1 MMATSN
7 DKLVEALRSSLKENE
22 RLRHQHRRLTEA
34 QREPVAV
41 VGMACRY
48 PGGVDSPEALWRLVA
63 DGAGALSDF
72 PDDRGWD
79 PAASYA
85 RPAGFLD
92 AAGEFDAALFGISP
106 REAVAMDPQQ
116 RLLMETAWEA
126 LERGGVDPLS
136 LRGRQVGVFVG
147 SNTQDYASVLM
158 RTPIA
163 DEGHLLTGNAA
174 AVVSG
179 RLSYFFGLEGPAITV
194 DTACSSSLVALH
206 LAVQSLRQGECTM
219 ALAGGAT
226 VMCTT
231 GAFEEFERQ
240 GGLAADGRCKS
251 FAAAADGTGWGE
263 GVGLLLVERLSD
275 ARRLGHPVL
284 AVIRGTA
291 VNQDGASNGL
301 TAPNG
306 PSQQRVIRAALENA
320 GLTGADV
327 DAVEAHGTGTVL
339 GDPIE
344 AQALLATYGRDRA
357 EGDPLWLGS
366 IKSNIGHT
374 QAAAGVA
381 GIIKMVMAMRHRT
394 LPQTL
399 SVDAPTPHVDWSTG
413 AVELLTEARPWPS
426 GDHPARAGVSAFGVS
441 GTNAHVI
448 VEQAP
453 PGDEEPARE
462 AVTVP
467 APLLLSGHDDAA
479 LHAQAARLARH
490 LTDRDAD
497 PGDVAHSL
505 ATSRAGLRHRAAI
518 TTTDPA
524 ERLAALTALA
534 EGRGTAGVVRDTVT
548 RGPLAFVFSGQGS
561 QRPGM
566 GLDLY
571 DTFPVYA
578 QAFDAA
584 CAELD
589 RHLDRPIRDV
599 IAEGDDLDQTL
610 YTQTALFAVE
620 VALFRLVESFG
631 VTPDYLVGH
640 SIGEIAAAHVAGV
653 LSLADAAK
661 LVAARGRLMQA
672 LPTGGVMV
680 AVRAT
685 EAGVLPLLTDGV
697 SVAAVNAPRSVVL
710 SGVEGEVAAVAAQF
724 EKSKRL
730 RVSHAFHSVLME
742 PMLAEFAQVAETL
755 TYAQPHIPVVSNLTG
770 QIVDVQDAAY
780 WVRHVREAVRFADG
794 IATLEGLG
802 VSTFVEI
809 GPDGVLSAMGA
820 DCVADAVFVPVQR
833 SDRDQPT
840 ALLTALAQAFVRGVP
855 VDWTPC
861 HPGARTVDLPT
872 YAFQRRY
879 FWPDLPKPVSGTP
892 DEWRYRES
900 WQPVDVA
907 PTEALAGRWRI
918 VADPADPT
926 AQQLH
931 DLLTRHGA
939 TPDIAIAPGIT
950 DGLAGILHVPSRTGD
965 LDATASLLTL
975 ISAAA
980 TAGSTAPIWTVTTG
994 AVTTG
999 NDGIAPDPAQAALWG
1014 LGRVAALEVPDTWG
1028 GLVDLAGDVT
1038 DQLVAVLT
1046 GTTGEDQIA
1055 ARADG
1060 LHARRID
1067 RAPATAAE
1075 PWQPTGTV
1083 LVTGGTGALG
1093 AHVARWAAHSGA
1105 DRVVLLSR
1113 RGPDAPGLDALTT
1126 ELAGTGCQITAAA
1139 CDVTDRDALA
1149 ALVATLRAD
1158 GTPVRSV
1165 VHTAGVA
1172 HLTPLTGLSPADI
1185 SELGAAK
1192 VLGAR
1197 HLDEILGDD
1206 LDAFVLFSSIAGVW
1220 GSGDQGGYAAANAYL
1235 DALAARRAAHGRPAT
1250 AIAWGPWA
1258 GGGMADADVSAHL
1271 ARRGI
1276 TAMNP
1281 TRAIAALAHAVSA
1294 GDTTVVVADVDWSRF
1309 GPAFTVRRNS
1319 PLLTPLLA
1327 SAPDEAQPSGP
1338 AADLLA
1344 GRTAEERRAYLLH
1357 LVRSEAAAVLG
1368 HESADAVPADRPF
1381 RELGFDSLTAV
1392 ELRSRLAAAT
1402 GLRLPTTVAF
1412 DYPYAAVLAAELDA
1426 LLSGADR
1433 TANTV
1438 APAVGV
1444 SDEPIAIIGMACRY
1458 PGDVGSPED
1467 LWRLVE
1473 SGTDAIAGFP
1483 TDRGWDLD
1491 SLYDPDPDQPGA
1503 SYTRAGGF
1511 VADVAGFDAAFFGIS
1526 PREALAMDPQQRLLM
1541 ETAWEAV
1548 ERAGIDPAGLRGEP
1562 AGVFVGASFSGYG
1575 TGDQIADGVEGY
1587 RLTGTAASVTSG
1599 RIAYTLGWEGPAVTV
1614 DTACS
1619 SSLVALHLAVRSLR
1633 SGECSLA
1640 LAGGVTVMASPDAF
1654 VEFSRQRGLSADGRC
1669 KSFAAGADGTGWSE
1683 GAGLLLVER
1692 LSDAVRKGHRV
1703 LAVVRG
1709 TAVNQDGAS
1718 NGLTAPNGP
1727 AQQRVIR
1734 AALADAGL
1742 TPADVDA
1749 VEAHGTG
1756 TRLGDPIEA
1765 QALLS
1770 AYGQD
1775 RPTGRPL
1782 WLGSVKSNI
1791 GHTVAAAGVAGII
1804 KMVMAMRH
1812 RVLPRTLHVDAPTP
1826 HVDWSSGAVSLLT
1839 EAQPWPG
1846 VDRPARAAVSSFG
1859 ISGTNAH
1866 AILEAPPTPEPQ
1878 VAPEPQV
1885 VPEPQAALV
1894 PATLPVPWTLGAA
1907 EPAAL
1912 SAHAARLLPYLDA
1925 NPVDVGHSL
1934 TRRGS
1939 FPHRAVVFGPDA
1951 LNAAADGLTDPGLVT
1966 GDVVDGRLALV
1977 FSGQGSQRPGMGLE
1991 LAASFPVFA
2000 EAFDAVCAELDVY
2013 LDRPIRDVIS
2023 NDAEALDQTVHT
2035 QAALFAVEVALF
2047 RLVESFGVTPD
2058 YLVGHSIGEI
2068 AAAHVS
2074 GVLSLADAAKLVAAR
2089 GRLMQA
2095 LPAGGVMVAVRATE
2109 AEVLPLLT
2117 DGVSV
2122 AAINGSRSVVLSGAG
2137 DEVAAVAANFEKSK
2151 RLRVSHAFHSVL
2163 MEPMLAEFAQVAE
2176 TLTYGQPRIPVVSNL
2191 TGQVAES
2198 QDAGYWVRHVREA
2211 VRFADGIATLEA
2223 AGVTTFV
2230 EIGPDGVLSA
2240 MGADCVSDAVF
2251 VPVQRSDRDQ
2261 PTSLLT
2267 ALAHVFVRGVAVDWT
2282 PCLTGG
2288 RLIDLPTY
2296 AFQHQRYWPSATV
2309 TGNGDAVDHPLL
2321 GGMLTLAG
2329 DGDERIFTGR
2339 WSRTA
2344 LPWLGDHQVAGD
2356 VVVPG
2361 TALLELALA
2370 AGAEVGCDQVD
2381 DLVLAA
2387 PLILGEQRVEVQVRT
2402 GAADNSGHRAVT
2414 IHASSDGDRWTTH
2427 ATGTLSTAGRADDT
2441 TPTTWPPVGAEAIDT
2456 TGLYDALRRRGLD
2469 YGPAFRG
2476 LRQAWLGTDGAVYA
2490 EVELPDSVDGSRYG
2504 VHPALLDTALHP
2516 LGLGV
2521 LGSDDGQARVPFA
2534 WSGVSLRAAGAVTAR
2549 VRLADAGTDAVSVHL
2564 TDTVGRTL
2572 LTADSLVLRRYA
2584 ERTASTDGL
2593 HHLDWIPVEA
2603 PGTSDRTGTEVL
2615 RVPATDPTDPVT
2627 ATHATTAAVL
2637 AALRDAV
2644 ERDTRLAIVTSG
2656 AVGCAPG
2663 DPVTDL
2669 AAAAVW
2675 GLVRSAQTENPG
2687 RFLLIDTDGD
2697 EQLGAV
2703 LATGEE
2709 QIAIRDGALRA
2720 PRLARVTEPAASHDF
2735 GTGTVLVTG
2744 AFGTLGRLVTRHLVT
2759 RHGVTDLLLL
2769 SRRGPDAPEAADL
2782 TTELA
2787 ALGATSTVLA
2797 CDLADRDAL
2806 AAVIGSAGSLTGVVH
2821 IAGVIDD
2828 GVVTALTPER
2838 LGVVLRPKVD
2848 AAWHLHE
2855 LTAAHPLTSFV
2866 MFSSAAGLLG
2876 SPGQANYAAAN
2887 AFLDALADLRNR
2899 AGLPAS
2905 SLAWGPWAA
2914 GMAADLDPDAVQRIS
2929 RGGLA
2934 LITPEDGLGLLD
2946 AAGQRTAVVPLRLT
2960 SGRTAP
2966 TTVHPL
2972 LRNLVRAGRRGTAR
2986 AATGDA
2992 SLVQR
2997 LGALRPAEQRE
3008 AFLDLVRTHVASV
3021 LGHGSGQAVAP
3032 GKAFQETGFDSLAA
3046 VELRNGLNA
3055 ATGLRLPATLVFDH
3069 PSPAA
3074 LAAHLHETLFGADL
3088 TGAPE
3093 VTAPVRADE
3102 PIAIVGMACRY
3113 PGGISSPEDLWR
3125 LVESGS
3131 DAIGDFPADRGWDVD
3146 RLYHADPDHPGTS
3159 YTRSGGF
3166 LADAADFDAPFFG
3179 LGPREALATDPQ
3191 QRLLLETSWEAF
3203 ERGGIDPAT
3212 VRGSRTGV
3220 FAGVMYHDYVSRL
3233 DPDGDAVEGL
3243 LGIGNAGSV
3252 ISGRI
3257 AYTFGLEGPAVTVDT
3272 ACSSSLV
3279 ALHLAIQAI
3288 RSGECTMALAGG
3300 VTVMATPGTFI
3311 EFSRQRGLSA
3321 DGRCKSFG
3329 AGADGTGWSEGVGML
3344 VVERLSD
3351 ARRNGHPVLAVIRG
3365 SAVNSDGASN
3375 GLTAPNGPAQQRVI
3389 RAALASAGLGAADV
3403 DTVEAHGTGTVLGD
3417 PIEAQ
3422 ALLAT
3427 YGQDRPDDRPLWL
3440 GSIKSNMGHT
3450 QAAAGVAGI
3459 IKMIEAMRHGVLP
3472 RTLHADDASPHID
3485 WSAGAV
3491 ALLTEER
3498 PWTVDGRPR
3507 RAAVSSFGVSGTNA
3521 HVILEAAPEPTPAP
3535 RQPHTG
3541 PTIWPLTATTT
3552 DGVRDQATRLLAHLK
3567 SHPGLDPADIGHT
3580 LSTRGTFPRR
3590 AVVLGRDAL
3599 DAAAEG
3605 RTDPGLVTG
3614 DVVDGKLAFVF
3625 SGQGSQRPGMGL
3637 ELAASFPVF
3646 AEAFDAACAELDRHL
3661 DRPIREVIADDAQ
3674 ALDQTVYTQTALFAV
3689 EVALFRLV
3697 ESFGVTPDFL
3707 VGHSI
3712 GEIAAAHVSGV
3723 LSLADAA
3730 KLVAARGRLMQALPT
3745 GGVMVAVRATE
3756 AEVLPLLTGGVSV
3769 AAINGPRSV
3778 VLSGAADEV
3787 TAVAANF
3794 EKSKRL
3800 RVSHAF
3806 HSVLM
3811 EPMLAEFAQV
3821 AATLTYAQPRIPV
3834 VSNVTGQVAET
3845 QDAGYW
3851 VRHVREAVRF
3861 ADGIATLESAGVSTF
3876 VEIGPDGVLSA
3887 MGADCVSDA
3896 VFVPVQR
3903 SDRDQPTSLLTALAQ
3918 VFVRGVAVNWA
3929 QCHPGG
3935 RLIELPT
3942 YAFQH
3947 RRYWPAGPAAAARRD
3962 RTGHPLFDTAVTLA
3976 EAGGERVLTGHWSV
3990 ATLPWL
3996 ADHRVDGALL
4006 VPGTAL
4012 VEAALA
4018 AGTGDRLDD
4027 LVLSAPL
4034 ILDEG
4039 GAQIQVRVG
4048 AATDEGR
4055 RPVTIHASTDG
4066 ATWTAHATGT
4076 LAPTDD
4082 APALPVGR
4090 SAAAAPLNVDGLYDE
4105 LFRRG
4110 LDYGPAFQGVRTAWR
4125 DTDGTLHADVVL
4137 PDEVD
4142 TGGYGIHPALLDAAL
4157 HTLGL
4162 DEHTGDGAA
4171 KVPFA
4176 WSGVTVHQPG
4186 ATAAQVRLSVGDA
4199 VQVTLADAVG
4209 DPVVSVAALRLRAYA
4224 PPSVLHRLDWTPI
4237 DLPDTGD
4244 TETVILRI
4252 AADGG
4257 DPLAATRTATARTLS
4272 ALQSAIADDTRLT
4285 VVTAGATGRDVTHLS
4300 GAAVWGLVRA
4310 AQSEHPGRFT
4320 LVDAEPGTGE
4330 EEIRAA
4336 AAAEQSQ
4343 IAIGVDGVSTPV
4355 LTPYVAS
4362 GDEAAGPGTG
4372 TVLITGALG
4381 GLGPVVAHHLVT
4393 RHGVTDLV
4401 LLSRQGP
4408 DAPGADALV
4417 RDLAAAGATA
4427 TVVACDA
4434 ADRAALAKVLDGL
4447 PDLTGVVH
4455 LAGMLDDGVVTALT
4469 DERVATV
4476 LRPKAE
4482 AAWHLHELTR
4492 DRHLTAFVLFSSA
4505 AGVVGGPGQGNYAA
4519 ANAFLDALA
4528 AHRRRAGLPGTSLA
4542 WGPWAA
4548 GMAATLAGADLARMA
4563 RTGILPMTETQAL
4576 TAFDL
4581 SLGAAEPALVP
4592 LRLDPTATPASVP
4605 AVLRG
4610 LLREAPKRRA
4620 SRRGPDRT
4628 LAEQLASTDPAGRSE
4643 AVLNVVLTQVAATI
4657 GDGAAHTV
4665 DPDLEFTGLGFTSL
4679 AAVELRNGLN
4689 AATGLSLPATLTFD
4703 YPTPRALA
4711 DHLLSTLAPAR
4722 TPRLLDE
4729 LARLEQAFT
4738 ALLPDEVAE
4747 LAVRDG
4753 VAARLKALTGQ
4764 WAEVTG
4770 AAAPVTETLDE
4781 ASDDELF
4788 AFIDR
4793 RLGAS

>member
-1 MMATSN
+1 MATSS

-34 QREPVAV
+34 QREPIAV

-63 DGAGALSDF
+63 DGAGALSGF

-126 LERGGVDPLS
+126 LERGGVGPLS

-251 FAAAADGTGWGE
+251 FASAADGTGWGE

-275 ARRLGHPVL
+275 ARRNGHQVL

-306 PSQQRVIRAALENA
+306 PSQQRVIRAALDNA

-327 DAVEAHGTGTVL
+327 DVVEAHGTGTVL

-344 AQALLATYGRDRA
+344 AQALLATYGRDRG
-357 EGDPLWLGS
+357 ERDPLWLGS

-399 SVDAPTPHVDWSTG
+399 HVDAPTPHVDWSAG

-426 GDHPARAGVSAFGVS
+426 GDQPARAGVSAFGVS

-453 PGDEEPARE
+453 AGDDE
-462 AVTVP
+462 AGRDPVTVP

-490 LTDRDAD
+490 LTDSDAD

-505 ATSRAGLRHRAAI
+505 ATTRAGLRHRAAI
-518 TTTDPA
+518 TSTDPA

-534 EGRGTAGVVRDTVT
+534 EGRGAAGVVRDTVT

-566 GLDLY
+566 GLALA
-571 DTFPVYA
+571 DTFPVYTE
-578 QAFDAA
+578 AFDAA

-599 IAEGDDLDQTL
+599 IAHGDDLDQTV
-610 YTQTALFAVE
+610 YTQAALFAVE

-631 VTPDYLVGH
+631 VTPDFLVGH

-653 LSLADAAK
+653 LSLPDAAT
-661 LVAARGRLMQA
+661 LVTARGRLMQA

-685 EAGVLPLLTDGV
+685 EAEVLPLLTDGV
-697 SVAAVNAPRSVVL
+697 SVAAINGPRSVVL
-710 SGVEGEVAAVAAQF
+710 SGVADEVTAVAAHF
-724 EKSKRL
+724 GKSKRL

-742 PMLAEFAQVAETL
+742 PMLAEFASVAATL
-755 TYAQPHIPVVSNLTG
+755 TYESPRIPVVSNVSG
-770 QIVDVQDAAY
+770 QVAETQDAGY

-794 IATLEGLG
+794 ITTLEALG

-820 DCVADAVFVPVQR
+820 DCVTDAVFVPVQR
-833 SDRDQPT
+833 ADRDQP
-840 ALLTALAQAFVRGVP
+840 AMLLTALAQAFVRGVA

-861 HPGARTVDLPT
+861 HPGARTIDLPT

-879 FWPDLPKPVSGTP
+879 YWPDLPKPTSGTP
-892 DEWRYRES
+892 DEWRYRET
-900 WQPVDVA
+900 WQSVDA
-907 PTEALAGRWRI
+907 PPAGTLAGAWRI
-918 VADPADPT
+918 VADQADPT

-939 TPDIAIAPGIT
+939 TPEIGDARHLT
-950 DGLAGILHVPSRTGD
+950 DEVAGILHVPSRTGD
-965 LDATASLLTL
+965 LDATADLLAL
-975 ISAAA
+975 IRAA
-980 TAGSTAPIWTVTTG
+980 TTAGITSPIWTVTTA

-999 NDGIAPDPAQAALWG
+999 TDDIAPDPAQAAIWG
-1014 LGRVAALEVPDTWG
+1014 LGRVAALEHPDTWG

-1038 DQLVAVLT
+1038 DQLAAVLA
-1046 GTTGEDQIA
+1046 GSTGEDQVAI
-1055 ARADG
+1055 RADG

-1067 RAPATAAE
+1067 SAPAPATE

-1093 AHVARWAAHSGA
+1093 AHVARWAAHNGA
-1105 DRVVLLSR
+1105 ERVVLVSR
-1113 RGPDAPGLDALTT
+1113 RGANAPGLDALTAD
-1126 ELAGTGCQITAAA
+1126 LAGTGCHITAAA

-1149 ALVATLRAD
+1149 ALIATLRAD
-1158 GTPVRSV
+1158 GSPVRSV

-1172 HLTPLTGLSPADI
+1172 HLTPLADLDPTDI
-1185 SELGAAK
+1185 GELGAAK

-1197 HLDEILGDD
+1197 HLDELLGDD

-1235 DALAARRAAHGRPAT
+1235 DALAARRRAQGRPAT

-1258 GGGMADADVSAHL
+1258 GGGMADADVSTQL
-1271 ARRGI
+1271 ARRGV

-1281 TRAIAALAHAVSA
+1281 SRAIAALAHAVSG

-1309 GPAFTVRRNS
+1309 GPAFTVRRHSALLS
-1319 PLLTPLLA
+1319 PLLT
-1327 SAPDEAQPSGP
+1327 DVEEQPQSSGP
-1338 AADLLA
+1338 ATDLLA
-1344 GRTAEERRAYLLH
+1344 GRTVEERRAYLLH

-1368 HESADAVPADRPF
+1368 HDSADAVPADRPF

-1412 DYPYAAVLAAELDA
+1412 DYPYAAVLAAELDT
-1426 LLSGADR
+1426 LLSGTDR
-1433 TANTV
+1433 TARTV
-1438 APAVGV
+1438 APSAGNP
-1444 SDEPIAIIGMACRY
+1444 DEPIAIIGMACRY

-1483 TDRGWDLD
+1483 ADRGWDLD
-1491 SLYDPDPDQPGA
+1491 ALYDPDPDQPGA

-1683 GAGLLLVER
+1683 GAGILLVER
-1692 LSDAVRKGHRV
+1692 LSDAVRNGHRV

-1742 TPADVDA
+1742 APTDVDA

-1812 RVLPRTLHVDAPTP
+1812 RVLPRTLHVDEPTP
-1826 HVDWSSGAVSLLT
+1826 HVDWASGAVSLLT
-1839 EAQPWPG
+1839 EPQPWPA

-1878 VAPEPQV
+1878 TAPPT
-1885 VPEPQAALV
+1885 
-1894 PATLPVPWTLGAA
+1894 PAVLPVPWTLGAA
-1907 EPAAL
+1907 QPGAL
-1912 SAHAARLLPYLDA
+1912 TAQAGRLLPYLDED
-1925 NPVDVGHSL
+1925 PVDLGHSL
-1934 TRRGS
+1934 ARRGS

-1951 LNAAADGLTDPGLVT
+1951 LEALAEGRTDAGLVS
-1966 GDVVDGRLALV
+1966 GDVVDGALAFV
-1977 FSGQGSQRPGMGLE
+1977 FSGQGSQRPGMGLA
-1991 LAASFPVFA
+1991 LAEAFPVYA
-2000 EAFDAVCAELDVY
+2000 ATFDAVCAELDRH
-2013 LDRPIRDVIS
+2013 LDRPIRVVIA
-2023 NDAEALDQTVHT
+2023 DGDDLDQTVYT

-2068 AAAHVS
+2068 AAAHVAE
-2074 GVLSLADAAKLVAAR
+2074 VLSLADAATLVTAR

-2117 DGVSV
+2117 SGVSI
-2122 AAINGSRSVVLSGAG
+2122 AAINGPRSIVLSGAA
-2137 DEVAAVAANFEKSK
+2137 DEVTAVAAHFGKSK
-2151 RLRVSHAFHSVL
+2151 QLRVSHAFHSVL
-2163 MEPMLAEFAQVAE
+2163 MEPMLAEFAQVAA
-2176 TLTYGQPRIPVVSNL
+2176 TLTYGTPRIPIVSNL
-2191 TGQVAES
+2191 TGQVAET
-2198 QDAGYWVRHVREA
+2198 QDAAYWVRHVREA
-2211 VRFADGIATLEA
+2211 VRFADGITTLEA
-2223 AGVTTFV
+2223 LGVSTFV

-2240 MGADCVSDAVF
+2240 MGADCVGDAVF

-2261 PTSLLT
+2261 PTTLLT
-2267 ALAHVFVRGVAVDWT
+2267 ALAQAHVRGVAVDWT

-2296 AFQHQRYWPSATV
+2296 AFQHQRYWPAATV

-2329 DGDERIFTGR
+2329 DSDERIFTGR

-2344 LPWLGDHQVAGD
+2344 LPWLTDHQVAGD

-2370 AGAEVGCDQVD
+2370 AGVEVGCDRVD

-2387 PLILGEQRVEVQVRT
+2387 PLILGEQRIEVQVRT
-2402 GAADNSGHRAVT
+2402 GADDGSGRRTVT
-2414 IHASSDGDRWTTH
+2414 VHASPDGIRWTTH
-2427 ATGTLSTAGRADDT
+2427 ATGTLSTAGTLDEA
-2441 TPTTWPPVGAEAIDT
+2441 TPTTWPPAGSEAIDT

-2476 LRQAWLGTDGAVYA
+2476 LRQAWLGADGAVHA
-2490 EVELPDSVDGSRYG
+2490 EVELPTTVDGSRCG

-2521 LGSDDGQARVPFA
+2521 LGDDDGHARVPFA
-2534 WSGVSLRAAGAVTAR
+2534 WSGVTLRASGAVTAR

-2564 TDTVGRTL
+2564 TDTLGRTL

-2584 ERTASTDGL
+2584 ERAASTDGL
-2593 HHLDWIPVEA
+2593 HRLDWIPVEA
-2603 PGTSDRTGTEVL
+2603 PGTSDRTGIEVL
-2615 RVPATDPTDPVT
+2615 RVPATATGDPVT
-2627 ATHATTAAVL
+2627 ATHATTTDVL

-2644 ERDTRLAIVTSG
+2644 ERDVRLAVVTSG
-2656 AVGCAPG
+2656 AVASGPDDA
-2663 DPVTDL
+2663 VTDL
-2669 AAAAVW
+2669 AGAAVW

-2687 RFLLIDTDGD
+2687 RFLLVDTDGD
-2697 EQLGAV
+2697 DHLGAV

-2709 QIAIRDGALRA
+2709 QIAVRDGMLRA
-2720 PRLARVTEPAASHDF
+2720 PRLARVTEPADGHDF
-2735 GTGTVLVTG
+2735 GTGTVVVTG
-2744 AFGTLGRLVTRHLVT
+2744 AFGTLGRLLTRHLVT
-2759 RHGVTDLLLL
+2759 RYGVTDLLLL

-2782 TTELA
+2782 TAELA

-2797 CDLADRDAL
+2797 CDLADRDSL
-2806 AAVIGSAGSLTGVVH
+2806 AAAIDGVGSLTGVLH

-2838 LGVVLRPKVD
+2838 LAAVLRPKVD

-2855 LTAAHPLTSFV
+2855 LTAGHPVTAFV
-2866 MFSSAAGLLG
+2866 TFSSAAGLLG

-2887 AFLDALADLRNR
+2887 AFLDALADLRHQ

-2914 GMAADLDPDAVQRIS
+2914 GMAADLDPDAVQRLS

-2934 LITPEDGLGLLD
+2934 LITPEDGLGLFD
-2946 AAGQRTAVVPLRLT
+2946 AAGRHTTVVPLRLT
-2960 SGRTAP
+2960 PGRHAP
-2966 TTVHPL
+2966 ATVHPL
-2972 LRNLVRAGRRGTAR
+2972 LRNLIRATRRGTAR

-2997 LGALRPAEQRE
+2997 LAALRPADQRE
-3008 AFLDLVRTHVASV
+3008 ALLDLVRTHVASV

-3069 PSPAA
+3069 PTPTA
-3074 LAAHLHETLFGADL
+3074 LAAHLHETLIGADRPD
-3088 TGAPE
+3088 TPQVAASGH
-3093 VTAPVRADE
+3093 ADE

-3125 LVESGS
+3125 LVETGG

-3203 ERGGIDPAT
+3203 ERAGIDPAT

-3252 ISGRI
+3252 ISGRV

-3279 ALHLAIQAI
+3279 ALHLAVQAI

-3351 ARRNGHPVLAVIRG
+3351 AHRNGHPVLAVIRG

-3389 RAALASAGLGAADV
+3389 RAALASAGLSNADV

-3427 YGQDRPDDRPLWL
+3427 YGQDRPDDQPLWL

-3472 RTLHADDASPHID
+3472 RTLHADDPSPHID

-3491 ALLTEER
+3491 SLLTEER
-3498 PWTVDGRPR
+3498 QWTVPGRPR

-3521 HVILEAAPEPTPAP
+3521 HVILEAAPDPMPASRHP
-3535 RQPHTG
+3535 GSG
-3541 PTIWPLTATTT
+3541 PAVWPLTATTT
-3552 DGVRDQATRLLAHLK
+3552 DGLRDQGTRLLNHLET
-3567 SHPGLDPADIGHT
+3567 HPGLDPTDVGHT
-3580 LSTRGTFPRR
+3580 LTTRGAFPHR
-3590 AVVLGRDAL
+3590 AVLFGPDAL
-3599 DAAAEG
+3599 EALAEG
-3605 RTDPGLVTG
+3605 RTHAGLVTG
-3614 DVVDGKLAFVF
+3614 DAVDGKLAFVF

-3637 ELAASFPVF
+3637 ALHETFPVYG
-3646 AEAFDAACAELDRHL
+3646 EAFDAVCVELDRHL
-3661 DRPIREVIADDAQ
+3661 DRPVREVIAEGDD
-3674 ALDQTVYTQTALFAV
+3674 LDQTVYTQAALFAV

-3697 ESFGVTPDFL
+3697 ES
-3707 VGHSI
+3707 
-3712 GEIAAAHVSGV
+3712 
-3723 LSLADAA
+3723 
-3730 KLVAARGRLMQALPT
+3730 
-3745 GGVMVAVRATE
+3745 
-3756 AEVLPLLTGGVSV
+3756 
-3769 AAINGPRSV
+3769 
-3778 VLSGAADEV
+3778 
-3787 TAVAANF
+3787 
-3794 EKSKRL
+3794 
-3800 RVSHAF
+3800 
-3806 HSVLM
+3806 
-3811 EPMLAEFAQV
+3811 
-3821 AATLTYAQPRIPV
+3821 
-3834 VSNVTGQVAET
+3834 
-3845 QDAGYW
+3845 
-3851 VRHVREAVRF
+3851 
-3861 ADGIATLESAGVSTF
+3861 
-3876 VEIGPDGVLSA
+3876 
-3887 MGADCVSDA
+3887 
-3896 VFVPVQR
+3896 
-3903 SDRDQPTSLLTALAQ
+3903 
-3918 VFVRGVAVNWA
+3918 
-3929 QCHPGG
+3929 
-3935 RLIELPT
+3935 
-3942 YAFQH
+3942 
-3947 RRYWPAGPAAAARRD
+3947 
-3962 RTGHPLFDTAVTLA
+3962 
-3976 EAGGERVLTGHWSV
+3976 
-3990 ATLPWL
+3990 
-3996 ADHRVDGALL
+3996 
-4006 VPGTAL
+4006 
-4012 VEAALA
+4012 
-4018 AGTGDRLDD
+4018 
-4027 LVLSAPL
+4027 
-4034 ILDEG
+4034 
-4039 GAQIQVRVG
+4039 
-4048 AATDEGR
+4048 
-4055 RPVTIHASTDG
+4055 
-4066 ATWTAHATGT
+4066 
-4076 LAPTDD
+4076 
-4082 APALPVGR
+4082 
-4090 SAAAAPLNVDGLYDE
+4090 
-4105 LFRRG
+4105 
-4110 LDYGPAFQGVRTAWR
+4110 
-4125 DTDGTLHADVVL
+4125 
-4137 PDEVD
+4137 
-4142 TGGYGIHPALLDAAL
+4142 
-4157 HTLGL
+4157 
-4162 DEHTGDGAA
+4162 
-4171 KVPFA
+4171 
-4176 WSGVTVHQPG
+4176 
-4186 ATAAQVRLSVGDA
+4186 
-4199 VQVTLADAVG
+4199 
-4209 DPVVSVAALRLRAYA
+4209 
-4224 PPSVLHRLDWTPI
+4224 
-4237 DLPDTGD
+4237 
-4244 TETVILRI
+4244 
-4252 AADGG
+4252 
-4257 DPLAATRTATARTLS
+4257 
-4272 ALQSAIADDTRLT
+4272 
-4285 VVTAGATGRDVTHLS
+4285 
-4300 GAAVWGLVRA
+4300 
-4310 AQSEHPGRFT
+4310 
-4320 LVDAEPGTGE
+4320 
-4330 EEIRAA
+4330 
-4336 AAAEQSQ
+4336 
-4343 IAIGVDGVSTPV
+4343 
-4355 LTPYVAS
+4355 
-4362 GDEAAGPGTG
+4362 
-4372 TVLITGALG
+4372 
-4381 GLGPVVAHHLVT
+4381 
-4393 RHGVTDLV
+4393 
-4401 LLSRQGP
+4401 
-4408 DAPGADALV
+4408 
-4417 RDLAAAGATA
+4417 
-4427 TVVACDA
+4427 
-4434 ADRAALAKVLDGL
+4434 
-4447 PDLTGVVH
+4447 
-4455 LAGMLDDGVVTALT
+4455 
-4469 DERVATV
+4469 
-4476 LRPKAE
+4476 
-4482 AAWHLHELTR
+4482 
-4492 DRHLTAFVLFSSA
+4492 
-4505 AGVVGGPGQGNYAA
+4505 
-4519 ANAFLDALA
+4519 
-4528 AHRRRAGLPGTSLA
+4528 
-4542 WGPWAA
+4542 
-4548 GMAATLAGADLARMA
+4548 
-4563 RTGILPMTETQAL
+4563 
-4576 TAFDL
+4576 
-4581 SLGAAEPALVP
+4581 
-4592 LRLDPTATPASVP
+4592 
-4605 AVLRG
+4605 
-4610 LLREAPKRRA
+4610 
-4620 SRRGPDRT
+4620 
-4628 LAEQLASTDPAGRSE
+4628 
-4643 AVLNVVLTQVAATI
+4643 
-4657 GDGAAHTV
+4657 
-4665 DPDLEFTGLGFTSL
+4665 
-4679 AAVELRNGLN
+4679 
-4689 AATGLSLPATLTFD
+4689 
-4703 YPTPRALA
+4703 
-4711 DHLLSTLAPAR
+4711 
-4722 TPRLLDE
+4722 
-4729 LARLEQAFT
+4729 
-4738 ALLPDEVAE
+4738 
-4747 LAVRDG
+4747 
-4753 VAARLKALTGQ
+4753 
-4764 WAEVTG
+4764 
-4770 AAAPVTETLDE
+4770 
-4781 ASDDELF
+4781 
-4788 AFIDR
+4788 
-4793 RLGAS
+4793 

>member
-1 MMATSN
+1 MATSS

-34 QREPVAV
+34 QREPIAV

-63 DGAGALSDF
+63 DGANALSGF

-240 GGLAADGRCKS
+240 GGLAADGCCKS
-251 FAAAADGTGWGE
+251 FASAADGTGWGE

-275 ARRLGHPVL
+275 ARRNGHQVL

-306 PSQQRVIRAALENA
+306 PSQQRVIRAALDNA

-327 DAVEAHGTGTVL
+327 DVVEAHGTGTVL

-344 AQALLATYGRDRA
+344 AQALLATYGRDRG
-357 EGDPLWLGS
+357 ERDPLWLGS

-399 SVDAPTPHVDWSTG
+399 HVDAPTPHVDWSAG
-413 AVELLTEARPWPS
+413 AVELLTEARPWLS
-426 GDHPARAGVSAFGVS
+426 GDQPARAGVSAFGVS

-453 PGDEEPARE
+453 AGDEEARE
-462 AVTVP
+462 PVTVP

-490 LTDRDAD
+490 LTNSDAD

-505 ATSRAGLRHRAAI
+505 ATTRAGLRHRAAI
-518 TTTDPA
+518 TSTDPA

-534 EGRGTAGVVRDTVT
+534 EGRGAAGVVRGTVT

-566 GLDLY
+566 GLALHE
-571 DTFPVYA
+571 TFPVYA
-578 QAFDAA
+578 EAFDAV

-589 RHLDRPIRDV
+589 RHLERPIREV
-599 IAEGDDLDQTL
+599 IAQGDDLDQTV
-610 YTQTALFAVE
+610 YTQAALFAVE

-653 LSLADAAK
+653 LSLPDAAT
-661 LVAARGRLMQA
+661 LVTARGRLMQA

-685 EAGVLPLLTDGV
+685 EAEVLPLLTDGV
-697 SVAAVNAPRSVVL
+697 SVAAVNGPRSVVL
-710 SGVEGEVAAVAAQF
+710 SGVADEVTAVAAHF
-724 EKSKRL
+724 EKSKQL

-742 PMLAEFAQVAETL
+742 PMLAEFAQVAATL
-755 TYAQPHIPVVSNLTG
+755 TYESPRIPIVSNVTG
-770 QIVDVQDAAY
+770 QVASTQDAGY

-794 IATLEGLG
+794 ITTLEGLG

-820 DCVADAVFVPVQR
+820 DCVSDAVFVPLQR

-840 ALLTALAQAFVRGVP
+840 TLLTALAQAFVRGVA

-861 HPGARTVDLPT
+861 HPGARTIDLPT

-879 FWPDLPKPVSGTP
+879 YWPDLPRPASGTP
-892 DEWRYRES
+892 AEWRYRET
-900 WQPVDVA
+900 WQPIDA
-907 PTEALAGRWRI
+907 PPVGTLAGAWRI

-939 TPDIAIAPGIT
+939 TPEIGSASHLT
-950 DGLAGILHVPSRTGD
+950 DEVAGILHVPSRTGD
-965 LDATASLLTL
+965 LDATADLLAL
-975 ISAAA
+975 IQAA
-980 TAGSTAPIWTVTTG
+980 TTAGITAPIWTVTTA

-999 NDGIAPDPAQAALWG
+999 TDDIAPDPAQAAIWG
-1014 LGRVAALEVPDTWG
+1014 LGRVAALEHPDTWG

-1038 DQLVAVLT
+1038 DQLAAVLAGDT
-1046 GTTGEDQIA
+1046 DEDQVAI
-1055 ARADG
+1055 RADG
-1060 LHARRID
+1060 LHARRVD
-1067 RAPATAAE
+1067 RAPAPATE

-1093 AHVARWAAHSGA
+1093 AHVARWAAHNGA
-1105 DRVVLLSR
+1105 ERVVLVSR
-1113 RGPDAPGLDALTT
+1113 RGANAPGLDALTAD
-1126 ELAGTGCQITAAA
+1126 LAGTGCHITAVA

-1172 HLTPLTGLSPADI
+1172 HLTPLAGLDPTEI
-1185 SELGAAK
+1185 GELGAAK

-1197 HLDEILGDD
+1197 HLDELLGDE

-1235 DALAARRAAHGRPAT
+1235 DALAARRAAQGRPAT

-1258 GGGMADADVSAHL
+1258 GGGMADADVSAQL
-1271 ARRGI
+1271 ARRGV

-1281 TRAIAALAHAVSA
+1281 ARAIAALTHAVSA

-1319 PLLTPLLA
+1319 RLLSPLLT
-1327 SAPDEAQPSGP
+1327 DVEEQPQSTGP
-1338 AADLLA
+1338 ATDLLA
-1344 GRTAEERRAYLLH
+1344 GRTVEERHAYLLH

-1368 HESADAVPADRPF
+1368 HDSADAVPADRPF

-1412 DYPYAAVLAAELDA
+1412 DYPYAAVLAAELDT
-1426 LLSGADR
+1426 LLSGTDR
-1433 TANTV
+1433 TTQTV
-1438 APAVGV
+1438 APSAGNT
-1444 SDEPIAIIGMACRY
+1444 DEPIAIIGMACRY

-1483 TDRGWDLD
+1483 ADRGWDLD
-1491 SLYDPDPDQPGA
+1491 ALYDPDPDQPGA

-1683 GAGLLLVER
+1683 GAGILLVER
-1692 LSDAVRKGHRV
+1692 LSDAVRNGHRV

-1742 TPADVDA
+1742 TPTDVDA

-1812 RVLPRTLHVDAPTP
+1812 RVLPRTLHVDEPTP
-1826 HVDWSSGAVSLLT
+1826 HVDWASGAVSLLT
-1839 EAQPWPG
+1839 EPQPWPEA
-1846 VDRPARAAVSSFG
+1846 DRPARAAVSSFG

-1878 VAPEPQV
+1878 TAPPT
-1885 VPEPQAALV
+1885 
-1894 PATLPVPWTLGAA
+1894 PAVLPVPWTLGAA
-1907 EPAAL
+1907 ESGAL
-1912 SAHAARLLPYLDA
+1912 SAQAGRLLPYRDA
-1925 NPVDVGHSL
+1925 DPVDLGHSL

-1951 LNAAADGLTDPGLVT
+1951 LEALAEGSTDAGLVT
-1966 GDVVDGRLALV
+1966 GDVVDGKLAFV
-1977 FSGQGSQRPGMGLE
+1977 FSGQGSQRPGMGLA
-1991 LAASFPVFA
+1991 LADTFPVYA
-2000 EAFDAVCAELDVY
+2000 EAFDVACAELDRH
-2013 LDRPIRDVIS
+2013 LDRPIRDVIV
-2023 NDAEALDQTVHT
+2023 DGDDLDQTVYT
-2035 QAALFAVEVALF
+2035 QSALFAVEVALF

-2068 AAAHVS
+2068 AAAHVA
-2074 GVLSLADAAKLVAAR
+2074 GVLSLADAATLVTAR

-2122 AAINGSRSVVLSGAG
+2122 AAVNGPRSVVLSGAA
-2137 DEVAAVAANFEKSK
+2137 DEVMAVAAAFEKSK
-2151 RLRVSHAFHSVL
+2151 QLRVSHAFHSVL
-2163 MEPMLAEFAQVAE
+2163 MEPMLAEFASVAA
-2176 TLTYGQPRIPVVSNL
+2176 TLTYESPRIPIVSNVS
-2191 TGQVAES
+2191 GQVAEA
-2198 QDAGYWVRHVREA
+2198 QDAAYWVRHVREA
-2211 VRFADGIATLEA
+2211 VRFADGIATLEGL
-2223 AGVTTFV
+2223 GVSTFV

-2251 VPVQRSDRDQ
+2251 VPLQRSDRDQ
-2261 PTSLLT
+2261 PAT
-2267 ALAHVFVRGVAVDWT
+2267 ALAALAQAFVRGVAVDWT

-2296 AFQHQRYWPSATV
+2296 AFQHQRYWPATTV

-2329 DGDERIFTGR
+2329 DSDERIFTGR
-2339 WSRTA
+2339 WSRNA
-2344 LPWLGDHQVAGD
+2344 LPWLTDHQVAGD

-2370 AGAEVGCDQVD
+2370 AGVEVGCDRVD

-2387 PLILGEQRVEVQVRT
+2387 PLVLGEQRIEVQVRT
-2402 GAADNSGHRAVT
+2402 GADDGSGRRT
-2414 IHASSDGDRWTTH
+2414 ITVHASPDGTRWTTH
-2427 ATGTLSTAGRADDT
+2427 ATGTLSTAETLDEA
-2441 TPTTWPPVGAEAIDT
+2441 TPTTWPPAGSEAIDT

-2476 LRQAWLGTDGAVYA
+2476 LRQAWLGADGAVHA
-2490 EVELPDSVDGSRYG
+2490 EVELPSTVDGSRYG

-2516 LGLGV
+2516 LGLGA
-2521 LGSDDGQARVPFA
+2521 LGDDDGQARVPFA
-2534 WSGVSLRAAGAVTAR
+2534 WSGVTLRASGAVTAR

-2564 TDTVGRTL
+2564 TDTLGRTL

-2593 HHLDWIPVEA
+2593 HRLDWIPVEA

-2615 RVPATDPTDPVT
+2615 RVPATATDDPVA
-2627 ATHATTAAVL
+2627 ATHATTTAVL

-2644 ERDTRLAIVTSG
+2644 ERDIRLAVVTSG
-2656 AVGCAPG
+2656 AVASGPDDA
-2663 DPVTDL
+2663 VTDL
-2669 AAAAVW
+2669 AGAAVW

-2687 RFLLIDTDGD
+2687 RFLLVDTDGD
-2697 EQLGAV
+2697 DHLGAV

-2709 QIAIRDGALRA
+2709 QIAVRDGMLRA
-2720 PRLARVTEPAASHDF
+2720 PRLARVTEPAGGHDF

-2744 AFGTLGRLVTRHLVT
+2744 AFGTLGRLLTRHLVT
-2759 RHGVTDLLLL
+2759 RYGVTDLLLL

-2782 TTELA
+2782 TAELA
-2787 ALGATSTVLA
+2787 DLGATSTVLA

-2806 AAVIGSAGSLTGVVH
+2806 AAAIDGAGSLTGILH

-2838 LGVVLRPKVD
+2838 LAAVLRPKVD

-2855 LTAAHPLTSFV
+2855 LTAGHPLTAFV
-2866 MFSSAAGLLG
+2866 TFSSAAGLLG

-2887 AFLDALADLRNR
+2887 AFLDALADLRHQ

-2914 GMAADLDPDAVQRIS
+2914 GMAADLDPDAVQRLS

-2934 LITPEDGLGLLD
+2934 LITPEDGLGLFD
-2946 AAGQRTAVVPLRLT
+2946 AAGQHTTVVPLRLT
-2960 SGRTAP
+2960 SGRHAP
-2966 TTVHPL
+2966 ATVHPL
-2972 LRNLVRAGRRGTAR
+2972 LRNLIRASRRGAAR

-2997 LGALRPAEQRE
+2997 LAALRPADQRE
-3008 AFLDLVRTHVASV
+3008 ALLDLVRTHVASV

-3069 PSPAA
+3069 PTPAA
-3074 LAAHLHETLFGADL
+3074 LAAHLHETLIGADRPD
-3088 TGAPE
+3088 TPE
-3093 VTAPVRADE
+3093 IAASGHADE

-3125 LVESGS
+3125 LVETGS
-3131 DAIGDFPADRGWDVD
+3131 DAIGDFPTDRGWDVD

-3203 ERGGIDPAT
+3203 ERAGIDPAT

-3279 ALHLAIQAI
+3279 ALHLAVQAI
-3288 RSGECTMALAGG
+3288 RTGECTMALAGG

-3351 ARRNGHPVLAVIRG
+3351 ARRNGHPILAVIRG

-3389 RAALASAGLGAADV
+3389 RAALASAGLSTVDV

-3427 YGQDRPDDRPLWL
+3427 YGQDRPDDQPLWL

-3472 RTLHADDASPHID
+3472 RTLHADDPSPHID

-3491 ALLTEER
+3491 SLLTEER
-3498 PWTVDGRPR
+3498 QWTVPGRPR

-3535 RQPHTG
+3535 RPAGSG
-3541 PTIWPLTATTT
+3541 PAVWPLTATTT
-3552 DGVRDQATRLLAHLK
+3552 DGLRDQGTRLLTHLET
-3567 SHPGLDPADIGHT
+3567 HPALDPADVGHT
-3580 LSTRGTFPRR
+3580 LTTRGAFPHR
-3590 AVVLGRDAL
+3590 AVVFGPDAL
-3599 DAAAEG
+3599 EALAEG
-3605 RTDPGLVTG
+3605 RTDAGLVTG

-3637 ELAASFPVF
+3637 ALHETFPVY

-3661 DRPIREVIADDAQ
+3661 DRPIREVIAEGDD
-3674 ALDQTVYTQTALFAV
+3674 LDQTVYTQSALFAV

-3697 ESFGVTPDFL
+3697 ESFGVRPDYL

-3712 GEIAAAHVSGV
+3712 GEIAAAHVAGV
-3723 LSLADAA
+3723 LSLPDAA
-3730 KLVAARGRLMQALPT
+3730 TLVTARGRLMQALPA

-3756 AEVLPLLTGGVSV
+3756 AEVLPLLTGGVSI
-3769 AAINGPRSV
+3769 AAING
-3778 VLSGAADEV
+3778 
-3787 TAVAANF
+3787 
-3794 EKSKRL
+3794 
-3800 RVSHAF
+3800 
-3806 HSVLM
+3806 
-3811 EPMLAEFAQV
+3811 
-3821 AATLTYAQPRIPV
+3821 
-3834 VSNVTGQVAET
+3834 
-3845 QDAGYW
+3845 
-3851 VRHVREAVRF
+3851 
-3861 ADGIATLESAGVSTF
+3861 
-3876 VEIGPDGVLSA
+3876 
-3887 MGADCVSDA
+3887 
-3896 VFVPVQR
+3896 
-3903 SDRDQPTSLLTALAQ
+3903 
-3918 VFVRGVAVNWA
+3918 
-3929 QCHPGG
+3929 
-3935 RLIELPT
+3935 
-3942 YAFQH
+3942 
-3947 RRYWPAGPAAAARRD
+3947 
-3962 RTGHPLFDTAVTLA
+3962 
-3976 EAGGERVLTGHWSV
+3976 
-3990 ATLPWL
+3990 
-3996 ADHRVDGALL
+3996 
-4006 VPGTAL
+4006 
-4012 VEAALA
+4012 
-4018 AGTGDRLDD
+4018 
-4027 LVLSAPL
+4027 
-4034 ILDEG
+4034 
-4039 GAQIQVRVG
+4039 
-4048 AATDEGR
+4048 
-4055 RPVTIHASTDG
+4055 
-4066 ATWTAHATGT
+4066 
-4076 LAPTDD
+4076 
-4082 APALPVGR
+4082 
-4090 SAAAAPLNVDGLYDE
+4090 
-4105 LFRRG
+4105 
-4110 LDYGPAFQGVRTAWR
+4110 
-4125 DTDGTLHADVVL
+4125 
-4137 PDEVD
+4137 
-4142 TGGYGIHPALLDAAL
+4142 
-4157 HTLGL
+4157 
-4162 DEHTGDGAA
+4162 
-4171 KVPFA
+4171 
-4176 WSGVTVHQPG
+4176 
-4186 ATAAQVRLSVGDA
+4186 
-4199 VQVTLADAVG
+4199 
-4209 DPVVSVAALRLRAYA
+4209 
-4224 PPSVLHRLDWTPI
+4224 
-4237 DLPDTGD
+4237 
-4244 TETVILRI
+4244 
-4252 AADGG
+4252 
-4257 DPLAATRTATARTLS
+4257 
-4272 ALQSAIADDTRLT
+4272 
-4285 VVTAGATGRDVTHLS
+4285 
-4300 GAAVWGLVRA
+4300 
-4310 AQSEHPGRFT
+4310 
-4320 LVDAEPGTGE
+4320 
-4330 EEIRAA
+4330 
-4336 AAAEQSQ
+4336 
-4343 IAIGVDGVSTPV
+4343 
-4355 LTPYVAS
+4355 
-4362 GDEAAGPGTG
+4362 
-4372 TVLITGALG
+4372 
-4381 GLGPVVAHHLVT
+4381 
-4393 RHGVTDLV
+4393 
-4401 LLSRQGP
+4401 
-4408 DAPGADALV
+4408 
-4417 RDLAAAGATA
+4417 
-4427 TVVACDA
+4427 
-4434 ADRAALAKVLDGL
+4434 
-4447 PDLTGVVH
+4447 
-4455 LAGMLDDGVVTALT
+4455 
-4469 DERVATV
+4469 
-4476 LRPKAE
+4476 
-4482 AAWHLHELTR
+4482 
-4492 DRHLTAFVLFSSA
+4492 
-4505 AGVVGGPGQGNYAA
+4505 
-4519 ANAFLDALA
+4519 
-4528 AHRRRAGLPGTSLA
+4528 
-4542 WGPWAA
+4542 
-4548 GMAATLAGADLARMA
+4548 
-4563 RTGILPMTETQAL
+4563 
-4576 TAFDL
+4576 
-4581 SLGAAEPALVP
+4581 
-4592 LRLDPTATPASVP
+4592 
-4605 AVLRG
+4605 
-4610 LLREAPKRRA
+4610 
-4620 SRRGPDRT
+4620 
-4628 LAEQLASTDPAGRSE
+4628 
-4643 AVLNVVLTQVAATI
+4643 
-4657 GDGAAHTV
+4657 
-4665 DPDLEFTGLGFTSL
+4665 
-4679 AAVELRNGLN
+4679 
-4689 AATGLSLPATLTFD
+4689 
-4703 YPTPRALA
+4703 
-4711 DHLLSTLAPAR
+4711 
-4722 TPRLLDE
+4722 
-4729 LARLEQAFT
+4729 
-4738 ALLPDEVAE
+4738 
-4747 LAVRDG
+4747 
-4753 VAARLKALTGQ
+4753 
-4764 WAEVTG
+4764 
-4770 AAAPVTETLDE
+4770 
-4781 ASDDELF
+4781 
-4788 AFIDR
+4788 
-4793 RLGAS
+4793 

>member
-1 MMATSN
+1 MATSS

-34 QREPVAV
+34 QREPIAV

-63 DGAGALSDF
+63 DGANALSGF
-72 PDDRGWD
+72 PNDRGWD

-251 FAAAADGTGWGE
+251 FASAADGTGWGE

-275 ARRLGHPVL
+275 ARRNGHQVL

-306 PSQQRVIRAALENA
+306 PSQQRVIRAALDNA

-327 DAVEAHGTGTVL
+327 DVVEAHGTGTVL

-344 AQALLATYGRDRA
+344 AQALLATYGRDRG
-357 EGDPLWLGS
+357 ERDPLWLGS

-399 SVDAPTPHVDWSTG
+399 HVDAPTPHVDWSAG
-413 AVELLTEARPWPS
+413 AVELLTEARPWLS
-426 GDHPARAGVSAFGVS
+426 GDQPARAGVSAFGVS

-453 PGDEEPARE
+453 AGDEEAGLDP
-462 AVTVP
+462 VTVP

-505 ATSRAGLRHRAAI
+505 ATTRAGLRHRAAI
-518 TTTDPA
+518 TSADPA

-534 EGRGTAGVVRDTVT
+534 EGRSAAGVVRGTVT

-566 GLDLY
+566 GLALA

-578 QAFDAA
+578 EAFDAV

-599 IAEGDDLDQTL
+599 IAQGDDLDQTV
-610 YTQTALFAVE
+610 YTQSALFAVE

-653 LSLADAAK
+653 LSLPDAAK
-661 LVAARGRLMQA
+661 LVTARGRLMQA
-672 LPTGGVMV
+672 LPAGGVMV

-685 EAGVLPLLTDGV
+685 EAQVLPLLTDGV
-697 SVAAVNAPRSVVL
+697 TIAAINGPRSVVL
-710 SGVEGEVAAVAAQF
+710 SGAADEVAQVAAHF
-724 EKSKRL
+724 EKSKQL

-742 PMLAEFAQVAETL
+742 PMLAEFASVAATL
-755 TYAQPHIPVVSNLTG
+755 TYESPRIPIVSNLTG
-770 QIVDVQDAAY
+770 QVAEAQDAAY

-794 IATLEGLG
+794 ITTLEALG

-820 DCVADAVFVPVQR
+820 DCVTDAAFVPLQR

-840 ALLTALAQAFVRGVP
+840 TLLTALAQAFVRGVA

-861 HPGARTVDLPT
+861 HPGSRTIDLPT

-879 FWPDLPKPVSGTP
+879 YWPDLPKPTSGTP
-892 DEWRYRES
+892 DEWRYRET
-900 WQPVDVA
+900 WQPVDA
-907 PTEALAGRWRI
+907 PPVGTLAGAWRI

-939 TPDIAIAPGIT
+939 TPEIGDARHLT
-950 DGLAGILHVPSRTGD
+950 DEVAGILHVPSRTGD
-965 LDATASLLTL
+965 FDATADLLAL
-975 ISAAA
+975 IQAA
-980 TAGSTAPIWTVTTG
+980 TTAGITAPIWTVTTA

-999 NDGIAPDPAQAALWG
+999 TDDIAPDPAQAAIWG
-1014 LGRVAALEVPDTWG
+1014 LGRVAALEHPDTWG

-1038 DQLVAVLT
+1038 DQLVAVLA
-1046 GTTGEDQIA
+1046 GSTGEDQVAI
-1055 ARADG
+1055 RADG
-1060 LHARRID
+1060 LRARRVD
-1067 RAPATAAE
+1067 RDPAPATE

-1093 AHVARWAAHSGA
+1093 AHVARWAAHNGA
-1105 DRVVLLSR
+1105 ERVVLVSR
-1113 RGPDAPGLDALTT
+1113 RGANAPGLDALTAD
-1126 ELAGTGCQITAAA
+1126 LAGTGCHITAVA

-1149 ALVATLRAD
+1149 ALLATLRAD

-1172 HLTPLTGLSPADI
+1172 HLTPLAGLDPTEI
-1185 SELGAAK
+1185 GELGAAK

-1197 HLDEILGDD
+1197 HLDELLGDE

-1235 DALAARRAAHGRPAT
+1235 DALAARRAAQGRPAT

-1258 GGGMADADVSAHL
+1258 GGGMAGADVSAQL
-1271 ARRGI
+1271 ARRGV

-1281 TRAIAALAHAVSA
+1281 ARAIAALTHAVSA

-1319 PLLTPLLA
+1319 PLLSPLLT
-1327 SAPDEAQPSGP
+1327 DVEEQPQSTGP
-1338 AADLLA
+1338 ATDLLA
-1344 GRTAEERRAYLLH
+1344 GRTVEERRAYLLH

-1368 HESADAVPADRPF
+1368 HDSADAVPADRPF

-1412 DYPYAAVLAAELDA
+1412 DYPYAAVLAAELDT
-1426 LLSGADR
+1426 LLSGTDR
-1433 TANTV
+1433 TAHTV
-1438 APAVGV
+1438 APSAGNP
-1444 SDEPIAIIGMACRY
+1444 DEPIAIIGMACRY

-1483 TDRGWDLD
+1483 ADRGWDLD
-1491 SLYDPDPDQPGA
+1491 ALYDPDPDQPGA

-1633 SGECSLA
+1633 SGECTLA

-1683 GAGLLLVER
+1683 GAGILLVER
-1692 LSDAVRKGHRV
+1692 LSDALRNGHRV

-1709 TAVNQDGAS
+1709 TAVNSDGAS

-1742 TPADVDA
+1742 TPTDVDA

-1812 RVLPRTLHVDAPTP
+1812 RVLPRTLHVDEPTP
-1826 HVDWSSGAVSLLT
+1826 HVDWTSGAVSLLT
-1839 EAQPWPG
+1839 EPQPWPEA
-1846 VDRPARAAVSSFG
+1846 DRPARAAVSSFG

-1878 VAPEPQV
+1878 TAPST
-1885 VPEPQAALV
+1885 
-1894 PATLPVPWTLGAA
+1894 PAVLPVPWTLGAA
-1907 EPAAL
+1907 EPGAL
-1912 SAHAARLLPYLDA
+1912 TAQAGRLLPYLDA
-1925 NPVDVGHSL
+1925 DPVDLGHSL

-1939 FPHRAVVFGPDA
+1939 FPHRAVVFGPGA
-1951 LNAAADGLTDPGLVT
+1951 LEALAEGRTDGGLVT
-1966 GDVVDGRLALV
+1966 GDVVDGKLAFV
-1977 FSGQGSQRPGMGLE
+1977 FSGQGSQRPGMGLD
-1991 LAASFPVFA
+1991 LYDTFPVYA
-2000 EAFDAVCAELDVY
+2000 EAFDAACAELDRH
-2013 LDRPIRDVIS
+2013 LDRPIRDVIAQG
-2023 NDAEALDQTVHT
+2023 DDLDQTVYT
-2035 QAALFAVEVALF
+2035 QSALFAVEVALF

-2058 YLVGHSIGEI
+2058 FLVGHSIGEI
-2068 AAAHVS
+2068 AAAHVA
-2074 GVLSLADAAKLVAAR
+2074 GVLSLADAAKLVTAR

-2095 LPAGGVMVAVRATE
+2095 LPVGGVMVAVRATE
-2109 AEVLPLLT
+2109 AQVLPLLT
-2117 DGVSV
+2117 DGVNI
-2122 AAINGSRSVVLSGAG
+2122 AAINGPRSIVLSGVA
-2137 DEVAAVAANFEKSK
+2137 DEVTAVAAHFEKSK
-2151 RLRVSHAFHSVL
+2151 QLRVSHAFHSVL
-2163 MEPMLAEFAQVAE
+2163 MEPMLAEFASVAA
-2176 TLTYGQPRIPVVSNL
+2176 TLTYDTPRIPVVSNV
-2191 TGQVAES
+2191 TGQVAEA

-2211 VRFADGIATLEA
+2211 VLFADGVTTLEA
-2223 AGVTTFV
+2223 LGVSTFV

-2251 VPVQRSDRDQ
+2251 VPLQRSDRDQ
-2261 PTSLLT
+2261 PATLLT
-2267 ALAHVFVRGVAVDWT
+2267 ALAQAFVRGVAVDWT

-2296 AFQHQRYWPSATV
+2296 AFQHQRYWPAATV

-2329 DGDERIFTGR
+2329 DSDERIFTGR

-2344 LPWLGDHQVAGD
+2344 LPWLTDHQVAGD

-2361 TALLELALA
+2361 TALLELVLA
-2370 AGAEVGCDQVD
+2370 AGVEVGCDRVD

-2387 PLILGEQRVEVQVRT
+2387 PLVLGEQRIEVQVRT
-2402 GAADNSGHRAVT
+2402 GADDGSGRRTVT
-2414 IHASSDGDRWTTH
+2414 VHASPDGTRWTTH
-2427 ATGTLSTAGRADDT
+2427 ATGTLSTAETLDEA
-2441 TPTTWPPVGAEAIDT
+2441 TPTTWPPAGSEAINT

-2476 LRQAWLGTDGAVYA
+2476 LRQAWLGADGAVHA
-2490 EVELPDSVDGSRYG
+2490 EVELPTTVDGSRYG

-2516 LGLGV
+2516 LGLGA
-2521 LGSDDGQARVPFA
+2521 LGDDDGQARVPFA
-2534 WSGVSLRAAGAVTAR
+2534 WSGVTLRASGAVTAR

-2564 TDTVGRTL
+2564 TDTLGRTL

-2593 HHLDWIPVEA
+2593 HRLDWIPVEA
-2603 PGTSDRTGTEVL
+2603 PGTSDRTGIEVL
-2615 RVPATDPTDPVT
+2615 RVPATATGDPVT
-2627 ATHATTAAVL
+2627 ATHATTTAVL

-2644 ERDTRLAIVTSG
+2644 ERDIRLAVVTSG
-2656 AVGCAPG
+2656 AVASGPDDA
-2663 DPVTDL
+2663 VTDL
-2669 AAAAVW
+2669 AGAAVW

-2687 RFLLIDTDGD
+2687 RFLLVDTDGD
-2697 EQLGAV
+2697 DHLGAV

-2709 QIAIRDGALRA
+2709 QIAVRDGALRA
-2720 PRLARVTEPAASHDF
+2720 PRLARVTEPAGGHDF
-2735 GTGTVLVTG
+2735 GTGTVVVTG
-2744 AFGTLGRLVTRHLVT
+2744 AFGTLGRLLTRHLVT
-2759 RHGVTDLLLL
+2759 RYGVTDLLLL

-2782 TTELA
+2782 TAELTE
-2787 ALGATSTVLA
+2787 LGATSTVLA

-2806 AAVIGSAGSLTGVVH
+2806 AAAIDGAGSLTGVLH

-2838 LGVVLRPKVD
+2838 LAAVLRPKVD

-2855 LTAAHPLTSFV
+2855 LTAGHPVTAFV
-2866 MFSSAAGLLG
+2866 TFSSAASLLG

-2887 AFLDALADLRNR
+2887 AFLDALADLRHQ

-2914 GMAADLDPDAVQRIS
+2914 GMAADLDPDAVQRLS

-2934 LITPEDGLGLLD
+2934 LITPEDGLGLFD
-2946 AAGQRTAVVPLRLT
+2946 AAGQHTTVVPLRLT
-2960 SGRTAP
+2960 SGRHAP
-2966 TTVHPL
+2966 ATVHPL
-2972 LRNLVRAGRRGTAR
+2972 LRNLIRATRRGTAR

-2997 LGALRPAEQRE
+2997 LAALRPADQRE
-3008 AFLDLVRTHVASV
+3008 ALLDLVRTHVASV

-3069 PSPAA
+3069 PTPAA
-3074 LAAHLHETLFGADL
+3074 LAAHLHETLIGADRPD
-3088 TGAPE
+3088 TPE
-3093 VTAPVRADE
+3093 VAASGHADE

-3125 LVESGS
+3125 LVETGS

-3146 RLYHADPDHPGTS
+3146 RLYHADPDHAGTS

-3166 LADAADFDAPFFG
+3166 LADAAHFDAPFFG

-3203 ERGGIDPAT
+3203 ERAGIDPAT

-3279 ALHLAIQAI
+3279 ALHLAVQAI
-3288 RSGECTMALAGG
+3288 RNGECTMALAGG

-3351 ARRNGHPVLAVIRG
+3351 AHRNGHPVLAVIRG

-3389 RAALASAGLGAADV
+3389 RAALASAGLSTADV

-3427 YGQDRPDDRPLWL
+3427 YGQDRPDDQPLWL

-3472 RTLHADDASPHID
+3472 RTLHADDPSPHID

-3491 ALLTEER
+3491 SLLTEER
-3498 PWTVDGRPR
+3498 PWTVPGRPR

-3521 HVILEAAPEPTPAP
+3521 HVILEAAPEPTPVP
-3535 RQPHTG
+3535 RHAGSG
-3541 PTIWPLTATTT
+3541 PAVWPLTATTT
-3552 DGVRDQATRLLAHLK
+3552 DGLRDQGTRLLTHLET
-3567 SHPGLDPADIGHT
+3567 HPPLDPADVGHT
-3580 LSTRGTFPRR
+3580 LATRGAFPHR
-3590 AVVLGRDAL
+3590 AVVFGPDAL
-3599 DAAAEG
+3599 EALAAG
-3605 RTDPGLVTG
+3605 RTDAGLVTG

-3637 ELAASFPVF
+3637 DLYDTFPVY

-3661 DRPIREVIADDAQ
+3661 DRPVREVIADGTD
-3674 ALDQTVYTQTALFAV
+3674 LDQTVYTQSALFAV

-3712 GEIAAAHVSGV
+3712 GEIAAAHVAGV

-3730 KLVAARGRLMQALPT
+3730 TLVTARGRLMQALPA

-3756 AEVLPLLTGGVSV
+3756 AEVLPLLTNSV
-3769 AAINGPRSV
+3769 NIAAINGPRSI
-3778 VLSGAADEV
+3778 VLSGVADEV
-3787 TAVAANF
+3787 TTVAAHF
-3794 EKSKRL
+3794 EKSKQL

-3821 AATLTYAQPRIPV
+3821 AATLTYESPRIPI
-3834 VSNVTGQVAET
+3834 VSNVTGQVAST

-3861 ADGIATLESAGVSTF
+3861 ADGITTLESLGVSTF
-3876 VEIGPDGVLSA
+3876 LEIGPDGVLSA

-3896 VFVPVQR
+3896 VFVPLQR
-3903 SDRDQPTSLLTALAQ
+3903 SDRDQPATLLTALAQ
-3918 VFVRGVAVNWA
+3918 VFVRGVAVDWA
-3929 QCHPGG
+3929 PCHPGG
-3935 RLIELPT
+3935 RLVDLPT

-3947 RRYWPAGPAAAARRD
+3947 RRYWPAGPAAARRD
-3962 RTGHPLFDTAVTLA
+3962 RTGHPLFDTAITLA
-3976 EAGGERVLTGHWSV
+3976 EASGERVLTGHWSV
-3990 ATLPWL
+3990 ATVPWL

-4018 AGTGDRLDD
+4018 AGAGDRLDD
-4027 LVLSAPL
+4027 LVLAAPL
-4034 ILDEG
+4034 VLDDG

-4048 AATDEGR
+4048 PATDDGR

-4066 ATWTAHATGT
+4066 TNWTAHATGT
-4076 LAPTDD
+4076 LAPPDET
-4082 APALPVGR
+4082 PVVPVGR
-4090 SAAAAPLNVDGLYDE
+4090 SAAAAPLDVDGLYDE
-4105 LFRRG
+4105 LLRRG

-4125 DTDGTLHADVVL
+4125 DTDGTVHADVVL
-4137 PDEVD
+4137 PDDMSVD
-4142 TGGYGIHPALLDAAL
+4142 GYGIHPALLDAAL
-4157 HTLGL
+4157 HALGL
-4162 DEHTGDGAA
+4162 DDQTGDGAA

-4186 ATAAQVRLSVGDA
+4186 VTAAQVRLSVGDA

-4237 DLPDTGD
+4237 DLPATGD
-4244 TETVILRI
+4244 LDTVILRI
-4252 AADGG
+4252 PADGT
-4257 DPLAATRTATARTLS
+4257 DPVAATRTATARTLA
-4272 ALQSAIADDTRLT
+4272 ALQSAVDSDTRLT
-4285 VVTAGATGRDVTHLS
+4285 VVTAGATHGDITHLS

-4330 EEIRAA
+4330 AEIQAA

-4343 IAIGVDGVSTPV
+4343 IAIGVDGVFTPV
-4355 LTPYVAS
+4355 LTPYATGS
-4362 GDEAAGPGTG
+4362 DETAGLGTG
-4372 TVLITGALG
+4372 TVLVTGGLG
-4381 GLGPVVAHHLVT
+4381 GLGRVVARHLVT

-4408 DAPGADALV
+4408 DAPGADTLV
-4417 RDLAAAGATA
+4417 DDLAAAGATA

-4434 ADRAALAKVLDGL
+4434 ADRTALAEVLDGL
-4447 PDLTGVVH
+4447 TNLTAVVH

-4469 DERVATV
+4469 EERVATV

-4492 DRHLTAFVLFSSA
+4492 DRQLAAFVLFSSA

-4519 ANAFLDALA
+4519 ANTFLDALA
-4528 AHRRRAGLPGTSLA
+4528 AYRRRAGLPGTSLA

-4548 GMAATLAGADLARMA
+4548 GMAATLTEADLARMA
-4563 RTGILPMTETQAL
+4563 RTGVLPMTEAQAL

-4610 LLREAPKRRA
+4610 LLREAPKRRTT
-4620 SRRGPDRT
+4620 RRGPDRT
-4628 LAEQLASTDPAGRSE
+4628 LAEQIASTDPAARSE
-4643 AVLNVVLTQVAATI
+4643 AVLTVVLTQVAATI
-4657 GDGAAHTV
+4657 GDGEAHTV

-4770 AAAPVTETLDE
+4770 ASAPVTETLDE

>member
-1 MMATSN
+1 MATSS
-7 DKLVEALRSSLKENE
+7 DKLVEALRSSLRENE

-34 QREPVAV
+34 QREPIAV

-63 DGAGALSDF
+63 DGANALSGF

-240 GGLAADGRCKS
+240 GGLAADGCCKS
-251 FAAAADGTGWGE
+251 FASAADGTGWGE

-275 ARRLGHPVL
+275 ARRNGHQVL

-306 PSQQRVIRAALENA
+306 PSQQRVIRAALDNA

-327 DAVEAHGTGTVL
+327 DVVEAHGTGTVL

-344 AQALLATYGRDRA
+344 AQALLATYGRDRG
-357 EGDPLWLGS
+357 ERDPLWLGS

-399 SVDAPTPHVDWSTG
+399 HVDAPTPHVDWSAG
-413 AVELLTEARPWPS
+413 AVELLTEARPWLS
-426 GDHPARAGVSAFGVS
+426 GDQPARAGVSAFGVS

-453 PGDEEPARE
+453 AGDEEAGREPA
-462 AVTVP
+462 TVP

-479 LHAQAARLARH
+479 LYAQAARLARH
-490 LTDRDAD
+490 LTDSDAD

-505 ATSRAGLRHRAAI
+505 ATTRAGLRHRAAI
-518 TTTDPA
+518 TSTDPA

-534 EGRGTAGVVRDTVT
+534 EGRGAAGVVRGTVS

-566 GLDLY
+566 GLALA

-578 QAFDAA
+578 ESFDAA

-599 IAEGDDLDQTL
+599 IAQGDDLDQTV
-610 YTQTALFAVE
+610 YTQAALFAVE
-620 VALFRLVESFG
+620 VALFRLVESFS
-631 VTPDYLVGH
+631 VRPDYLVGH

-653 LSLADAAK
+653 LSLADAAT
-661 LVAARGRLMQA
+661 LVTARGRLMQA

-685 EAGVLPLLTDGV
+685 EAEVLPLLTDGV
-697 SVAAVNAPRSVVL
+697 TIAAINGPRSVVL
-710 SGVEGEVAAVAAQF
+710 SGVADEVTTVAAHF
-724 EKSKRL
+724 EKSKQL

-742 PMLAEFAQVAETL
+742 PMLAEFAQVAATL
-755 TYAQPHIPVVSNLTG
+755 TYESPRIPIVSNVTG
-770 QIVDVQDAAY
+770 QVAEVQDAAY

-794 IATLEGLG
+794 IATLESLG

-820 DCVADAVFVPVQR
+820 DCVSDAVFVPVQR

-840 ALLTALAQAFVRGVP
+840 TLLTALAQAFVRGAA

-861 HPGARTVDLPT
+861 HPGARTIDLPT

-879 FWPDLPKPVSGTP
+879 YWPDLPKPTSDTP
-892 DEWRYRES
+892 DQWRYRET
-900 WQPVDVA
+900 WQPVDTPPVG
-907 PTEALAGRWRI
+907 TLAGAWRI

-939 TPDIAIAPGIT
+939 TPEIGSARHLSDEV
-950 DGLAGILHVPSRTGD
+950 AGILHVPSRTGD
-965 LDATASLLTL
+965 LDATADLLAL
-975 ISAAA
+975 VQAAA
-980 TAGSTAPIWTVTTG
+980 TAGITAPIWTVTTA

-999 NDGIAPDPAQAALWG
+999 TDDIAPDPAQAAIWG
-1014 LGRVAALEVPDTWG
+1014 LGRVAALEHPDTWG

-1038 DQLVAVLT
+1038 DQLIAVLA
-1046 GTTGEDQIA
+1046 GSTGEDQVAI
-1055 ARADG
+1055 RADG

-1067 RAPATAAE
+1067 RAPAPAATE

-1093 AHVARWAAHSGA
+1093 AHVARWAAHNGA
-1105 DRVVLLSR
+1105 ERVVLVSR
-1113 RGPDAPGLDALTT
+1113 RGANAPGLDALTAD
-1126 ELAGTGCQITAAA
+1126 LAGTGCHITAVA
-1139 CDVTDRDALA
+1139 CDVTDREALA

-1172 HLTPLTGLSPADI
+1172 HLTPLAGLDPTEI
-1185 SELGAAK
+1185 GELGAAK

-1197 HLDEILGDD
+1197 HLDELLGDE

-1235 DALAARRAAHGRPAT
+1235 DALAARRAAQGRPAT

-1258 GGGMADADVSAHL
+1258 GGGMADADVSAQL
-1271 ARRGI
+1271 ARRGV

-1281 TRAIAALAHAVSA
+1281 ARAIAALTHAVSA

-1309 GPAFTVRRNS
+1309 GPAFTVRRDS
-1319 PLLTPLLA
+1319 PLLTPLLT
-1327 SAPDEAQPSGP
+1327 DVEEQPQSTGP
-1338 AADLLA
+1338 ATDLLA
-1344 GRTAEERRAYLLH
+1344 GRTVEERRAYLLH

-1368 HESADAVPADRPF
+1368 HDSADAVPADRPF

-1412 DYPYAAVLAAELDA
+1412 DYPYAAVLAAELDT
-1426 LLSGADR
+1426 LLSGTDR
-1433 TANTV
+1433 TAHTV
-1438 APAVGV
+1438 APSAGNP
-1444 SDEPIAIIGMACRY
+1444 DEPIAIIGMACRY

-1473 SGTDAIAGFP
+1473 SGADAIAGFP
-1483 TDRGWDLD
+1483 ADRGWDLD
-1491 SLYDPDPDQPGA
+1491 ALYDPDPDQPGA

-1683 GAGLLLVER
+1683 GAGILLVER
-1692 LSDAVRKGHRV
+1692 LSDAVRNGHRV

-1742 TPADVDA
+1742 APTDVDA

-1812 RVLPRTLHVDAPTP
+1812 RVLPRTLHVDEPTP
-1826 HVDWSSGAVSLLT
+1826 HVDWASGAVSLLT
-1839 EAQPWPG
+1839 EPQPWPEA
-1846 VDRPARAAVSSFG
+1846 DRPARAAVSSFG

-1878 VAPEPQV
+1878 TAPPTPVA
-1885 VPEPQAALV
+1885 
-1894 PATLPVPWTLGAA
+1894 LPVPWTLGAA
-1907 EPAAL
+1907 EPGAL
-1912 SAHAARLLPYLDA
+1912 SAQAGRLLPYRDA
-1925 NPVDVGHSL
+1925 NPVDLGHSL

-1951 LNAAADGLTDPGLVT
+1951 LEALAEGRTDAGLVT
-1966 GDVVDGRLALV
+1966 GDVVDGKLAFV
-1977 FSGQGSQRPGMGLE
+1977 FSGQGSQRPGMGLD
-1991 LAASFPVFA
+1991 LYDTFPVYA
-2000 EAFDAVCAELDVY
+2000 EAFDAACAELDRH
-2013 LDRPIRDVIS
+2013 LDRPVREVIA
-2023 NDAEALDQTVHT
+2023 DATDLDQTVYT

-2047 RLVESFGVTPD
+2047 RLVESFGVRPD
-2058 YLVGHSIGEI
+2058 FLVGHSIGEI
-2068 AAAHVS
+2068 AAAHVA
-2074 GVLSLADAAKLVAAR
+2074 GVLSLADAATLVTAR

-2095 LPAGGVMVAVRATE
+2095 LPVGGVMVAVRATE

-2117 DGVSV
+2117 GGVSV
-2122 AAINGSRSVVLSGAG
+2122 AAINGPRSIVLSGVA
-2137 DEVAAVAANFEKSK
+2137 DEVTAVAARFEKPK

-2163 MEPMLAEFAQVAE
+2163 MEPMLKAFAEVAE
-2176 TLTYGQPRIPVVSNL
+2176 TLTYESPRIPIVSNV
-2191 TGQVAES
+2191 TGQVAEV
-2198 QDAGYWVRHVREA
+2198 QDAAYWVRHVREA
-2211 VRFADGIATLEA
+2211 VRFADGITTLEGL
-2223 AGVTTFV
+2223 GVSTFV

-2240 MGADCVSDAVF
+2240 MGADCVTDAVF

-2261 PTSLLT
+2261 PAT
-2267 ALAHVFVRGVAVDWT
+2267 ALAALAQVFVRGVAVDWT

-2296 AFQHQRYWPSATV
+2296 AFQHQRYWPAATV

-2321 GGMLTLAG
+2321 GGTLTLAG
-2329 DGDERIFTGR
+2329 DSDERIFTGR

-2344 LPWLGDHQVAGD
+2344 LPWLTDHQVAGD

-2370 AGAEVGCDQVD
+2370 AGVEVGCDRVD

-2387 PLILGEQRVEVQVRT
+2387 PLVLGEQRVEVQVRT
-2402 GAADNSGHRAVT
+2402 GADDGSGRRTVT
-2414 IHASSDGDRWTTH
+2414 VHASPDGSRWTTH
-2427 ATGTLSTAGRADDT
+2427 ATGTLSTAETLDEA
-2441 TPTTWPPVGAEAIDT
+2441 TPTTWPPAGSDAIDT

-2476 LRQAWLGTDGAVYA
+2476 LRQAWLDADGAVHA
-2490 EVELPDSVDGSRYG
+2490 EVELPTSVDGSRYG

-2521 LGSDDGQARVPFA
+2521 LGDDDGQARVPFA
-2534 WSGVSLRAAGAVTAR
+2534 WSGVTLRASGAVTAR

-2564 TDTVGRTL
+2564 TDTLGRTL

-2593 HHLDWIPVEA
+2593 HQLDWIPVEA
-2603 PGTSDRTGTEVL
+2603 PGTSDRSGTEVL
-2615 RVPATDPTDPVT
+2615 RVPATATGDPVT
-2627 ATHATTAAVL
+2627 ATHATTTAVL

-2644 ERDTRLAIVTSG
+2644 ERDIRLAVVTSG
-2656 AVGCAPG
+2656 AVASGPDDA
-2663 DPVTDL
+2663 VTDL
-2669 AAAAVW
+2669 AGAAVW

-2687 RFLLIDTDGD
+2687 RFLLVDTDGD
-2697 EQLGAV
+2697 DHLGAV

-2709 QIAIRDGALRA
+2709 QIAVRDGALRA
-2720 PRLARVTEPAASHDF
+2720 PRLARVTEPAGGHDF
-2735 GTGTVLVTG
+2735 GTGTVVVTG
-2744 AFGTLGRLVTRHLVT
+2744 AFGTLGRLLTRHLVT
-2759 RHGVTDLLLL
+2759 RYGVTDLLLL

-2782 TTELA
+2782 TAELA
-2787 ALGATSTVLA
+2787 ELGATSTVLA
-2797 CDLADRDAL
+2797 CDLADRAAL
-2806 AAVIGSAGSLTGVVH
+2806 AAAIDGAGSLTGVLH

-2838 LGVVLRPKVD
+2838 LAAVLRPKVD

-2855 LTAAHPLTSFV
+2855 LTAGHPVTAFV
-2866 MFSSAAGLLG
+2866 TFSSAAGLLG

-2887 AFLDALADLRNR
+2887 AFLDALADLRHQ

-2914 GMAADLDPDAVQRIS
+2914 GMAADLDPDAVQRLS

-2934 LITPEDGLGLLD
+2934 LITPEDGLGLFD
-2946 AAGQRTAVVPLRLT
+2946 AAGQHTTVVPLRLT
-2960 SGRTAP
+2960 SGRHAP
-2966 TTVHPL
+2966 ATVHPL
-2972 LRNLVRAGRRGTAR
+2972 LRNLIRATRRGTAR

-2997 LGALRPAEQRE
+2997 LAALRPADQRE
-3008 AFLDLVRTHVASV
+3008 ALLDLVRTHVASV

-3032 GKAFQETGFDSLAA
+3032 GKAFQEIGFDSLAA

-3069 PSPAA
+3069 PTPAA
-3074 LAAHLHETLFGADL
+3074 LAAHLHETLIGADRPD
-3088 TGAPE
+3088 TPE
-3093 VTAPVRADE
+3093 VAASGHADE

-3113 PGGISSPEDLWR
+3113 PGGISSAEDLWR
-3125 LVESGS
+3125 LVETGS

-3203 ERGGIDPAT
+3203 ERAGIDPAT

-3279 ALHLAIQAI
+3279 ALHLAVQAI
-3288 RSGECTMALAGG
+3288 RTGECTMALAGG

-3351 ARRNGHPVLAVIRG
+3351 AHRNGHPILAVIRG

-3389 RAALASAGLGAADV
+3389 RAALASAGLSTADV

-3427 YGQDRPDDRPLWL
+3427 YGQDRPDDQPLWL

-3459 IKMIEAMRHGVLP
+3459 IKMIEAMRHGILP
-3472 RTLHADDASPHID
+3472 RTLHADDPSPHID

-3491 ALLTEER
+3491 SLLTEER
-3498 PWTVDGRPR
+3498 QWTVPGRPR

-3521 HVILEAAPEPTPAP
+3521 HVILEAAPEPTPVP
-3535 RQPHTG
+3535 RHAGSG
-3541 PTIWPLTATTT
+3541 PAVWPLTATTP
-3552 DGVRDQATRLLAHLK
+3552 DGLRDQGTRLLTHLET
-3567 SHPGLDPADIGHT
+3567 HPALDPADVGHT
-3580 LSTRGTFPRR
+3580 LTTRGAFPHR
-3590 AVVLGRDAL
+3590 AVVFGPGAL
-3599 DAAAEG
+3599 EALAEG
-3605 RTDPGLVTG
+3605 RTDAGLVTG

-3637 ELAASFPVF
+3637 DLYDTFPVY

-3661 DRPIREVIADDAQ
+3661 DRPIRDVIAQGDD
-3674 ALDQTVYTQTALFAV
+3674 LDQTVYTQAALFAV

-3712 GEIAAAHVSGV
+3712 GEIAAARVAGV

-3730 KLVAARGRLMQALPT
+3730 TLVTARGRLMQALPA

-3756 AEVLPLLTGGVSV
+3756 AEVLPLLTDGVSI

-3787 TAVAANF
+3787 AAVAASF
-3794 EKSKRL
+3794 KSKQL

-3821 AATLTYAQPRIPV
+3821 AETLTYESPRIPV
-3834 VSNVTGQVAET
+3834 VSNVTGQVAST
-3845 QDAGYW
+3845 QDAAYW

-3861 ADGIATLESAGVSTF
+3861 ADGIATLESLGVSTF

-3887 MGADCVSDA
+3887 MGADCVTDA

-3903 SDRDQPTSLLTALAQ
+3903 SDRDQPATLLTALAQ
-3918 VFVRGVAVNWA
+3918 AFVRGVAVDWA
-3929 QCHPGG
+3929 PCHPGG
-3935 RLIELPT
+3935 RLIDLPT

-3947 RRYWPAGPAAAARRD
+3947 RRYWPAGPAAERRD
-3962 RTGHPLFDTAVTLA
+3962 RTGHPLFDTAITLA
-3976 EAGGERVLTGHWSV
+3976 EASGERVLTGHWSV
-3990 ATLPWL
+3990 ATVPWL

-4027 LVLSAPL
+4027 LVLAAPL
-4034 ILDEG
+4034 VLDDG

-4048 AATDEGR
+4048 PATDDGR

-4066 ATWTAHATGT
+4066 TNWTAHATGT
-4076 LAPTDD
+4076 LAPPDET
-4082 APALPVGR
+4082 PVVPVGR
-4090 SAAAAPLNVDGLYDE
+4090 SAAAAPLDVDGLYDE
-4105 LFRRG
+4105 LLRRG

-4125 DTDGTLHADVVL
+4125 DTDGTVHADVVL
-4137 PDEVD
+4137 PDDVGVD
-4142 TGGYGIHPALLDAAL
+4142 GYGIHPALLDAAL
-4157 HTLGL
+4157 HALGL
-4162 DEHTGDGAA
+4162 DDQTGDGAA

-4186 ATAAQVRLSVGDA
+4186 VTAGQVRLSVSDA
-4199 VQVTLADAVG
+4199 IQVTLADAVG

-4237 DLPDTGD
+4237 DLPATGD
-4244 TETVILRI
+4244 RDTVILRI
-4252 AADGG
+4252 PADGT
-4257 DPLAATRTATARTLS
+4257 DPVAATRTATARTLA
-4272 ALQSAIADDTRLT
+4272 ALQSAVDTDTRLT
-4285 VVTAGATGRDVTHLS
+4285 VVTAGATHGDITHLS

-4330 EEIRAA
+4330 AEIQAA

-4343 IAIGVDGVSTPV
+4343 IAIGVDGVFTPV
-4355 LTPYVAS
+4355 LTPYATGS
-4362 GDEAAGPGTG
+4362 DETAGLGTG
-4372 TVLITGALG
+4372 TVLVTGGLG
-4381 GLGPVVAHHLVT
+4381 GLGRVVARHLVT

-4408 DAPGADALV
+4408 DAPGADTLV

-4434 ADRAALAKVLDGL
+4434 ADRTALAEVLDGL
-4447 PDLTGVVH
+4447 TNLTAVVH

-4469 DERVATV
+4469 EDRLATV

-4492 DRHLTAFVLFSSA
+4492 DRQLTAFVLFSSA

-4519 ANAFLDALA
+4519 ANTFLDALA
-4528 AHRRRAGLPGTSLA
+4528 AYRRRAGLPGTSLA

-4548 GMAATLAGADLARMA
+4548 GMAATLTEADLARMA
-4563 RTGILPMTETQAL
+4563 RTGVLPMTEAQAL

-4605 AVLRG
+4605 VVLRG
-4610 LLREAPKRRA
+4610 LLREAPKRRTT
-4620 SRRGPDRT
+4620 RRGPDRT
-4628 LAEQLASTDPAGRSE
+4628 LAEQIASTDPAARSE
-4643 AVLNVVLTQVAATI
+4643 AVLTVVLTQVAATI
-4657 GDGAAHTV
+4657 GDGGAHTV

-4770 AAAPVTETLDE
+4770 ASAPVTETLDE